1 MPEKYKSSG
10 LMLHELTVKPYSMA
24 TVEFLEVKPNY
35 FRVQN
40 FGDTRIYC
48 GTSRTPTENN
58 YDFACKPD
66 GMFMY
71 AEPNTRS
78 FLYIY
83 NPSGNETRV
92 KVVAFA
98 HDFDPLALVF
108 SGIELDFSGTKLE
121 ADTAIS
127 SFNASLPSGTN
138 NIGSVSVS
146 SLPAA
151 AASVAKQNEM
161 ITALNSLL
169 SNLKEV
175 YRQEYND
182 HVSCFHIGPVSEET
196 IINGGAGC
204 VVHFLTNDGETD
216 LYLNF
221 TDHEGGNVNYLAL
234 KPGESISD
242 FKFWGRIT
250 VSGSN
255 FVCRAMVSYPF
266 A

>member
-40 FGDTRIYC
+40 FGDSRIYC

-83 NPSGNETRV
+83 NPSGNEARV

-98 HDFDPLALVF
+98 HEFDPLALVF

-127 SFNASLPSGTN
+127 SFNAPLPSGEN
-138 NIGSVSVS
+138 NIGYVGVS
-146 SLPAA
+146 SLPAS
-151 AASVAKQNEM
+151 AASVAKQNE
-161 ITALNSLL
+161 IISKLSALVDAMGDIDGNTNAFVDDVQVFEYQNQDGTQNICDGGSL
-169 SNLKEV
+169 
-175 YRQEYND
+175 
-182 HVSCFHIGPVSEET
+182 
-196 IINGGAGC
+196 II
-204 VVHFLTNDGETD
+204 HLLTNDGDTD
-216 LYLNF
+216 FKVNF
-221 TDHEGGNVNYLAL
+221 VGISATQSMTL
-234 KPGESISD
+234 KPGETIQD
-242 FKFWGRIT
+242 FKWYGGLNL
-250 VSGSN
+250 SGTDYS
-255 FVCRAMVSYPF
+255 FRAVVSYV
-266 A
+266 

>member
-10 LMLHELTVKPYSMA
+10 LMLHELTVKPYAMA

-40 FGDTRIYC
+40 FGDSRIYC

-83 NPSGNETRV
+83 NPSGNEARV

-98 HDFDPLALVF
+98 HEFDPLALVF

-127 SFNASLPSGTN
+127 SFNASLPSGAN
-138 NIGSVSVS
+138 KIGSVDVANLKDYSSV
-146 SLPAA
+146 LG
-151 AASVAKQNEM
+151 N
-161 ITALNSLL
+161 LL
-169 SNLKEV
+169 SAVKAPAKSTAVYVESANLTSDGI
-175 YRQEYND
+175 N
-182 HVSCFHIGPVSEET
+182 SEPGEGKT
-196 IINGGAGC
+196 FTNIN
-204 VVHFLTNDGETD
+204 FLSNDGDANIWLSVDQTG
-216 LYLNF
+216 YPCYSIM
-221 TDHEGGNVNYLAL
+221 V
-234 KPGESISD
+234 KPGEVLQNVKI
-242 FKFWGRIT
+242 
-250 VSGSN
+250 N
-255 FVCRAMVSYPF
+255 AYNLFVNAGAGATSAVRAVYEVTEV
-266 A
+266 